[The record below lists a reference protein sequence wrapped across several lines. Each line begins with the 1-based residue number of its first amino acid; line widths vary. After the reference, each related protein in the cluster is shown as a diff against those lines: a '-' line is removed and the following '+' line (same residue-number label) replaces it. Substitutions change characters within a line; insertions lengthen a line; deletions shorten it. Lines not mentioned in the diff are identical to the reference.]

1 MQTAPDKNKADIRS
15 REGITIMRQSWLHS
29 GLLSVPLL
37 LAAGG
42 TAVAQDHAHVDP
54 AADTA
59 VQTPAAAMRKV
70 RWSDASAW
78 PSGRVPAA
86 GDEVTIARDLDMVLD
101 VTPPALRSL
110 TVDGKLT
117 FSNERDLELAT
128 DWIYLRGGELHI
140 GEEGKP
146 HTRQASITLT
156 DTVKGENIN
165 TMGDRGIMLMRG
177 TLSLHGDREHTWTKL
192 AKTAARGSDRIE
204 VLNAAGWRPGDEI
217 VLASTDFNP
226 RQAERRT
233 IAAIDGNSLTLDRP
247 LDYMHFGEITYD
259 VDERGEVG
267 LLTRNIRIQ
276 ASEDAASTY
285 FGGHIMAMGGSKMQV
300 SGVELSRM
308 GQHLTLARYP
318 IHWHLGGE
326 GAGQYIKNASIH
338 DTYSRCVTVHGTNNL
353 LVQNNVTFNT
363 VGHCFFIEDGIE
375 TGNQFIRNLAIQT
388 KCHPTLECVPFNI
401 GPNGEA
407 LKFENRPALLQASFR
422 SGNTLLPSDNTVS
435 SFWITNPDNIYIDN
449 VAAGSDQAGFWLSL
463 PEHPNGQFLGT
474 EISAQTWP
482 RRTLMREFRGNT
494 AHSNY
499 DGFMFDRNIAD
510 DNTYALA
517 GNTYLPLV
525 DPTDPLSEA
534 LVTNLVDL
542 TAYKNRNQ
550 GLWGRGELLTFHNF
564 KSADNAIGM
573 TISSGSF
580 GTEKYTSLV
589 TDSLFVGETD
599 NIGNPRTPEE
609 VAYGRSLPKPLIPDY
624 PIRAYEYYDYRNEV
638 QNTTFVN
645 YQDNDL
651 RKTGALSW
659 LMYNSSGVTTASTI
673 KTATYINAKPVYFP
687 EIDWRFDNDNRGGNS
702 WRTLSILDLD
712 GTTSGVPMSHINL
725 HDGENNSVVTDDTCV
740 TKPDWN
746 ASVCTGDVGRL
757 SFAAQRSTF
766 TLGRPGTR
774 PAGAPSLLANIANP
788 PPPPPPITLIRNGT
802 EFKVAGSNSNVR
814 AGTEIQ
820 VVTERPEIGLNVA
833 EMDQGSW
840 VIFELPGFTKAASGT
855 ELGSLDALREA
866 DESSYFKGDG
876 ALWVKLVVA
885 DPPVMPVRP
894 LDMQASMTVSR

>member
-1 MQTAPDKNKADIRS
+1 M
-15 REGITIMRQSWLHS
+15 
-29 GLLSVPLL
+29 
-37 LAAGG
+37 
-42 TAVAQDHAHVDP
+42 
-54 AADTA
+54 
-59 VQTPAAAMRKV
+59 
-70 RWSDASAW
+70 
-78 PSGRVPAA
+78 
-86 GDEVTIARDLDMVLD
+86 
-101 VTPPALRSL
+101 
-110 TVDGKLT
+110 
-117 FSNERDLELAT
+117 
-128 DWIYLRGGELHI
+128 
-140 GEEGKP
+140 
-146 HTRQASITLT
+146 
-156 DTVKGENIN
+156 
-165 TMGDRGIMLMRG
+165 
-177 TLSLHGDREHTWTKL
+177 
-192 AKTAARGSDRIE
+192 
-204 VLNAAGWRPGDEI
+204 
-217 VLASTDFNP
+217 LASTDFDP

-233 IAAIDGNSLTLDRP
+233 IAAISGNTLTLDRP
-247 LDYMHFGEITYD
+247 LEYMHFGEVTFG

-276 ASEDAASTY
+276 ASEDADSSY
-285 FGGHIMAMGGSKMQV
+285 FGGHIMAMAGSKVQV

-318 IHWHLGGE
+318 MHWHLIGE
-326 GAGQYIKNASIH
+326 GAGQYIRNASIH

-353 LVQNNVTFNT
+353 RIENNVTYNT
-363 VGHCFFIEDGIE
+363 VGHCFFLEDGIE
-375 TGNQFIRNLAIQT
+375 TGNQFVRNLAIQT

-407 LKFENRPALLQASFR
+407 LKFENRPALLQASFH

-435 SFWITNPDNIYIDN
+435 SFWITNPDNSFIDN
-449 VAAGSDQAGFWLSL
+449 VAAGSDQIGFWLSL
-463 PEHPNGQFLGT
+463 PEHPNGAHLGT
-474 EISAQTWP
+474 EAALNTWP
-482 RRTLMREFRGNT
+482 RRTLLREFRGNT

-499 DGFMFDRNIAD
+499 DGFMFDRNIAA

-550 GLWGRGELLTFHNF
+550 GLWGRGELLTFHNL
-564 KSADNAIGM
+564 KSADNAIGV

-659 LMYNSSGVTTASTI
+659 LMFNSSGVTTASTI

-687 EIDWRFDNDNRGGNS
+687 EIDPRFDNDNRGGNS

-740 TKPDWN
+740 IKPDWN

-757 SFAAQRSTF
+757 SFSPQRSGF

-774 PAGAPSLLANIANP
+774 PPGAPSLLAGIGNP
-788 PPPPPPITLIRNGT
+788 PPPQPPITLLRNGT
-802 EFKVAGSNSNVR
+802 EFKVAGSASNVR
-814 AGTEIQ
+814 AGTEIE
-820 VVTERPEIGLNVA
+820 VRTERPEVFLSVS
-833 EMDQGSW
+833 EMNQGSW
-840 VIFELPGFTKAASGT
+840 VMFELPGFANAASGT
-855 ELGSLDALREA
+855 EQGSMDALRRANET
-866 DESSYFKGDG
+866 SYFRDGDD
-876 ALWVKLVVA
+876 LWVKLVVA
-885 DPPVMPVRP
+885 DAPVMPIRP
-894 LDMQASMTVSR
+894 LDIQASVAVSR

>member
-1 MQTAPDKNKADIRS
+1 
-15 REGITIMRQSWLHS
+15 MRQSWLYS

-37 LAAGG
+37 MATGG
-42 TAVAQDHAHVDP
+42 IAVAQDHVHVDSG
-54 AADTA
+54 ADAA
-59 VQTPAAAMRKV
+59 VQAPAAAMRKV

-78 PSGRVPAA
+78 PNGRVPAA
-86 GDEVTIARDLDMVLD
+86 GEAVTIARNLDMVLD

-110 TVDGKLT
+110 TIDGKLT
-117 FSNERDLELAT
+117 FSNDRDLDLVT

-146 HTRQASITLT
+146 YTRQASITLT

-177 TLSLHGDREHTWTKL
+177 TLSLHGDRENAWTKL
-192 AKTAARGSDRIE
+192 AKTAAKGSNRIE
-204 VLNAAGWRPGDEI
+204 VLNAAGWRRGDEI
-217 VLASTDFNP
+217 VLASTDFDP
-226 RQAERRT
+226 RQAERRKIT
-233 IAAIDGNSLTLDRP
+233 AINGNSLTLDRP
-247 LDYMHFGEITYD
+247 LDYMHFGQITYG

-276 ASEDAASTY
+276 ASEDADSNY
-285 FGGHIMAMGGSKMQV
+285 FGGHIMAMAGSKMQV
-300 SGVELSRM
+300 SGIELSRM

-318 IHWHLGGE
+318 IHWHINGD

-338 DTYSRCVTVHGTNNL
+338 DTYSRCVTVHGTDNL

-363 VGHCFFIEDGIE
+363 VGHCFFVEDGIE
-375 TGNQFIRNLAIQT
+375 KGNQFIRNLAIQT
-388 KCHPTLECVPFNI
+388 KCHPTLDCVPFNI
-401 GPNGEA
+401 APNGEA
-407 LKFENRPALLQASFR
+407 LKFENRPALLQASFH
-422 SGNTLLPSDNTVS
+422 SGNTLLPSDNTAS
-435 SFWITNPDNIYIDN
+435 SFWITNPNNSYIDN
-449 VAAGSDQAGFWLSL
+449 VAAGSDQIGFWLSL
-463 PEHPNGQFLGT
+463 PEHPQGAFAGT
-474 EISAQTWP
+474 EAAANTWP
-482 RRTLMREFRGNT
+482 RRTLLREFKGNI

-499 DGFMFDRNIAD
+499 DGFMFDRNIAA
-510 DNTYALA
+510 DNTFALA
-517 GNTYLPLV
+517 GNTYLPLK

-534 LVTNLVDL
+534 LVTYFDDLV
-542 TAYKNRNQ
+542 TYKNRNQ
-550 GLWGRGELLTFHNF
+550 GFWGRGELFTVRNL

-573 TISSGSF
+573 TMSSGSF
-580 GTEKYTSLV
+580 GTETYTSLV
-589 TDSLFVGETD
+589 TDSLFVGETE
-599 NIGNPRTPEE
+599 NVGNPRTPEE

-624 PIRAYEYYDYRNEV
+624 PIRAYEYYDYRNDV

-687 EIDWRFDNDNRGGNS
+687 KIDRRFDNDNRGGGS
-702 WRTLSILDLD
+702 WKTLSILDLD
-712 GTTSGVPMSHINL
+712 GTTSGIPMSHINL

-740 TKPDWN
+740 IKPDWN

-757 SFAAQRSTF
+757 SFAPPRPGP

-774 PAGAPSLLANIANP
+774 PPGAPSLLANIANP
-788 PPPPPPITLIRNGT
+788 PPPQPPITLIHNGT
-802 EFKVAGSNSNVR
+802 EFKVAGSASNVR

-820 VVTERPEIGLNVA
+820 VVTERPEIGLSVA

-840 VIFELPGFTKAASGT
+840 VIFELPGFTNAASGT
-855 ELGSLDALREA
+855 EKTSLNALRQANET
-866 DESSYFKGDG
+866 SYFRDG
-876 ALWVKLVVA
+876 NKLWVKLVVA
-885 DPPVMPVRP
+885 DPPKMPVRP
-894 LDMQASMTVSR
+894 TDTQATVVVSRQPSLASNR

>member
-1 MQTAPDKNKADIRS
+1 
-15 REGITIMRQSWLHS
+15 MRRSWLYS

-37 LAAGG
+37 MATGG
-42 TAVAQDHAHVDP
+42 IAVAQDHADHVAAP
-54 AADTA
+54 AQIART
-59 VQTPAAAMRKV
+59 VM
-70 RWSDASAW
+70 WSDASAW
-78 PSGRVPAA
+78 PGGKVPAA
-86 GDEVTIARDLDMVLD
+86 GDAVVIPRDTEVVLD
-101 VTPPALRSL
+101 VSPPALRSL
-110 TVDGKLT
+110 TVNGRLRFAD
-117 FSNERDLELAT
+117 ERDLELVT
-128 DWIYLRGGELHI
+128 EWIYLPGGELAI
-140 GEEGKP
+140 GSEAAP
-146 HTRQASITLT
+146 FRHNAAITLT
-156 DTVKGENIN
+156 DEVTGENIN
-165 TMGDRGIMLMRG
+165 TMGDRGIMLMGG
-177 TLSLHGDREHTWTKL
+177 TLNLHGDRTHTWTKL
-192 AKTAARGSDRIE
+192 AKTAERGSTRIE
-204 VLNAAGWRPGDEI
+204 VLDASGWRTGDEI

-226 RQAERRT
+226 RQAERRKV
-233 IAAIDGNSLTLDRP
+233 AAVSGNTLTLDRP
-247 LDYMHFGEITYD
+247 LEYMHFGEITFG

-276 ASEDAASTY
+276 ASEDADSNY
-285 FGGHIMAMGGSKMQV
+285 FGGHIMAMAGSRMQV

-308 GQHLTLARYP
+308 GQHMTLARYP

-326 GAGQYIKNASIH
+326 GQGQYIRNASIH

-353 LVQNNVTFNT
+353 LVENNVTYNT

-375 TGNQFIRNLAIQT
+375 SGNKFIRNLAIQT
-388 KCHPTLECVPFNI
+388 KCHPTLDCVPFNI

-407 LKFENRPALLQASFR
+407 LKFENRPALLKASFQ
-422 SGNTLLPSDNTVS
+422 SGNVLLPSDNTVS
-435 SFWITNPDNIYIDN
+435 SFWITNPNNSYIDN
-449 VAAGSDQAGFWLSL
+449 VAAGSDQIGFWLSL

-510 DNTYALA
+510 NNTYALA

-550 GLWGRGELLTFHNF
+550 GLWGRGELLTFQNF

-599 NIGNPRTPEE
+599 NVGNPRTPEE

-638 QNTTFVN
+638 QDTTFVN
-645 YQDNDL
+645 YQDNNL

-687 EIDWRFDNDNRGGNS
+687 EIDTRFDNDNRGGNS

-740 TKPDWN
+740 IKPDWN

-757 SFAAQRSTF
+757 SFSPQRSSF

-774 PAGAPSLLANIANP
+774 PPGAPSLLANIANP
-788 PPPPPPITLIRNGT
+788 PPPQPPITLIRNGT
-802 EFKVAGSNSNVR
+802 EFKVAGSASNVR

-820 VVTERPEIGLNVA
+820 VVTERPEIGLSVA
-833 EMDQGSW
+833 EMNQGSW
-840 VIFELPGFTKAASGT
+840 VMFELPGFTKAASGT
-855 ELGSLDALREA
+855 EQDSMDALRKANET
-866 DESSYFKGDG
+866 SWFRGGD
-876 ALWVKLVVA
+876 ALWVKVVVTE
-885 DPPVMPVRP
+885 PPVMPVRP
-894 LDMQASMTVSR
+894 LDIQASILVSREGLGG